1 MSYRPYPKNKT
12 ERKVMDILRSTP
24 KGFTTHEFHTF
35 YHVLRAQAA
44 LQAMG
49 DRGLLLTTV
58 RTAGNEVRFSLRD
71 GRETWLPE
79 HLLDKKLG
87 GFEVTIG
94 SKKGLTVWA
103 HGKSVITGKRE
114 QEVVDAIA
122 SLVRSML
129 PEHMLA
135 ATDATD
141 IFSFD
146 IDSDDGDY
154 LRDD

>member
-1 MSYRPYPKNKT
+1 MSYAPYPRTQT
-12 ERKVMDILRSTP
+12 ERKVMDILRANL
-24 KGFTTHEFHTF
+24 KGLTAHEFHTL
-35 YHVLRAQAA
+35 HRVLRAQAA

-58 RTAGNEVRFSLRD
+58 RTAGNEVRFALR
-71 GRETWLPE
+71 GGMETWLPE
-79 HLLDKKLG
+79 HMLDTKLG

-103 HGKSVITGKRE
+103 HGKGVIPGKRE

-122 SLVRSML
+122 ALVRSML
-129 PEHMLA
+129 PEHMPA

-141 IFSFD
+141 IFS
-146 IDSDDGDY
+146 DD
-154 LRDD
+154 